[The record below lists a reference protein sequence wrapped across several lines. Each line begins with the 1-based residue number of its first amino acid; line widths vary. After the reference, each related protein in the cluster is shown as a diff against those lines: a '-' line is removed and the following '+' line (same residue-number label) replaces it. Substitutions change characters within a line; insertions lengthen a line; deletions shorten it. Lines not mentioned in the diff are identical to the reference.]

1 MCPLRIF
8 LLKKECRWIWIPYC
22 FKILFFPKVWWL
34 ALIQIVLISK
44 FINVKLNYICLSVC
58 RYSYVDLFYVYET
71 ILYWLI
77 NYINYMWIII
87 YNYRYLIII
96 YNYHYIN
103 SYYIYLMLYRKHCFY
118 LLFPYFWNNLTK
130 YQRKRELSF
139 FSIKATCSITSSR
152 INSDHV
158 VTIEFR
164 THQIFIS
171 TMCPCSVW
179 DVLFGE
185 CGDCKL

>member
-1 MCPLRIF
+1 MAGLDTNSSH
-8 LLKKECRWIWIPYC
+8 L
-22 FKILFFPKVWWL
+22 
-34 ALIQIVLISK
+34 QIYK
-44 FINVKLNYICLSVC
+44 CEVKLYLCLSIC
-58 RYSYVDLFYVYET
+58 RYSYIDLFYIYET
-71 ILYWLI
+71 ILYWLM
-77 NYINYMWIII
+77 NYINYMW
-87 YNYRYLIII
+87 III

-103 SYYIYLMLYRKHCFY
+103 SYYIYLKLYRKHCFY

-152 INSDHV
+152 INSDHA

-171 TMCPCSVW
+171 TMCLCSVW

-185 CGDCKL
+185 CRGCKL